1 MIMDLTDLEKCLEEC
16 IQWEELIK
24 SKLND
29 AQLVEYI
36 RLVSFVK
43 ATKYQHDQIVKMRN
57 EGFFSQ
63 LLEEFTN
70 SLFTSRRIAILQI
83 ERDLYSANVSIQTI
97 SKYSSLERTLQRFEE
112 EDLAENKEKILELR
126 LKAHLQLFRIKGSI
140 IDQITSYKGEPKLP
154 RSIYSI
160 LS

>member
-1 MIMDLTDLEKCLEEC
+1 MNLSDLENCLEEC
-16 IQWEELIK
+16 IQWEELAK

-43 ATKYQHDQIVKMRN
+43 ATKYQHDQIVRMRN
-57 EGFFSQ
+57 EGFFAQ

-97 SKYSSLERTLQRFEE
+97 SKYSSFERTLQRFEE

-126 LKAHLQLFRIKGSI
+126 LKIHLQLFSIKGRI
-140 IDQITSYKGEPKLP
+140 IDQITSYKCEPKLP
-154 RSIYSI
+154 RSIYSN

>member
-1 MIMDLTDLEKCLEEC
+1 MNLTDLEKCLEEC
-16 IQWEELIK
+16 IQWEDLVK

-29 AQLVEYI
+29 AQLVEYL

-43 ATKYQHDQIVKMRN
+43 ATKYQHNQIVRMRN

-63 LLEEFTN
+63 ILEEFTN

-83 ERDLYSANVSIQTI
+83 ERDLYTANVSIQTI
-97 SKYSSLERTLQRFEE
+97 SKYSSMERCIERFEE
-112 EDLAENKEKILELR
+112 TDLAEDEEKILELR
-126 LKAHLQLFRIKGSI
+126 LKVHLQLFSIKSSI
-140 IDQITSYKGEPKLP
+140 IDQITNYQGEPKLP
-154 RSIYSI
+154 RSIYNF

>member
-1 MIMDLTDLEKCLEEC
+1 MNLTDIEKCLEEC
-16 IQWEELIK
+16 IQWEELVK

-43 ATKYQHDQIVKMRN
+43 ATKYQYDQIMKMRN

-97 SKYSSLERTLQRFEE
+97 SKYNSLERTLERFEE
-112 EDLAENKEKILELR
+112 ADLAENKEKILELR
-126 LKAHLQLFRIKGSI
+126 LKAHLQLFSIKGSI

-154 RSIYSI
+154 RSIYSN

>member
-1 MIMDLTDLEKCLEEC
+1 MNLSDLENCLEEC
-16 IQWEELIK
+16 IQWEELAK

-43 ATKYQHDQIVKMRN
+43 ATKYQHDQIVRMRN

-97 SKYSSLERTLQRFEE
+97 SKYSSMERSIERLEET
-112 EDLAENKEKILELR
+112 DLAVDKEKILELR
-126 LKAHLQLFRIKGSI
+126 LKIHLQLFSIKNSI
-140 IDQITSYKGEPKLP
+140 IEQITNYQVEPKLP
-154 RSIYSI
+154 RSIYNF
-160 LS
+160 LP

>member
-1 MIMDLTDLEKCLEEC
+1 MDLTDLEKCLEEC